1 MTTVTTI
8 CTNEVGEYSAWRHVE
23 RHELEVYCRRSG
35 EQFSCWIGRAYSHAE
50 AEKLAEQHAASV
62 RRAAQCPEGATWLPA
77 FDQNN

>member
-35 EQFSCWIGRAYSHAE
+35 EQFWCWIGRAYSHAE

-62 RRAAQCPEGATWLPA
+62 RRAAQCPEGAIRMLTPEE
-77 FDQNN
+77 D